1 MASQP
6 TPLTYPPKKY
16 SLMIMAYKPLV
27 FLNKA
32 VTLNPYFVS
41 RGRVS
46 HFPPQKNIELSVFRN
61 QLPVRVVQDFLFANS
76 KCRANLIQEMLTCI
90 GFDV

>member
-1 MASQP
+1 
-6 TPLTYPPKKY
+6 
-16 SLMIMAYKPLV
+16 MAYKPLV

-46 HFPPQKNIELSVFRN
+46 VRN

-76 KCRANLIQEMLTCI
+76 KRKANLIQEMLTST